1 MDRLFSRCLPCSRRV
16 GQLIVAATLSV
27 VLFAVVGCES
37 TTAVSVEE
45 KKTAQPVVSKPSVT
59 PKETKPAVS
68 KPTPKPS
75 TLTFNETRWRDAKV
89 RPEWQIK
96 VDKAVDRYKTTKGR
110 YVVIEKQRKGGV
122 PAKIVFVLHG
132 RESTWNFTKH
142 LHEGSSLLGR
152 TKWVPKG
159 RLPGKNPPYTFE
171 QSAEDALYVLKSLQT
186 VDWKSIDATLTA
198 IERYNGTGYL
208 RFHKNVN
215 SPYLFSGTTLYT
227 RGKYVA
233 DGKFSATAVDAQ
245 IGCVAILKRM
255 EELKIE

>member
-1 MDRLFSRCLPCSRRV
+1 
-16 GQLIVAATLSV
+16 LSLLLV
-27 VLFAVVGCES
+27 TVVGCEP
-37 TTAVSVEE
+37 TTVSSNNEGKVA
-45 KKTAQPVVSKPSVT
+45 KHSS
-59 PKETKPAVS
+59 TKPPTSPAS
-68 KPTPKPS
+68 PKPALQKPAAKPTS
-75 TLTFNETRWRDAKV
+75 LTFNETRWRDAKV

-96 VDKAVDRYKTTKGR
+96 VDKAVDRYRTTKSR
-110 YVVIEKQRKGGV
+110 YTVIEKQRKGGV
-122 PAKIVFVLHG
+122 PAKVVFVLHG

-142 LHEGSSLLGR
+142 LHEGSSLLGK

-186 VDWKSIDATLTA
+186 VNWKSIDATLTA

-255 EELKIE
+255 EELKID